1 MEETEL
7 ESGET
12 QITGQSSGKP
22 WNNKLCLHGQ
32 PIHIPRV
39 GYGKVKASAALM
51 AATWRPFCVPP
62 PRWRRL
68 SHSHSGSGFGPD
80 TVVMPDRA
88 VGPLLDRFSLDA
100 GLSGHQR
107 RELML
112 FFLLVIR
119 GVATA
124 KVGAG
129 PTVNEDC
136 KNQFSES
143 RRDIVDTQ
151 NYFQVI

>member
-1 MEETEL
+1 M
-7 ESGET
+7 
-12 QITGQSSGKP
+12 
-22 WNNKLCLHGQ
+22 
-32 PIHIPRV
+32 
-39 GYGKVKASAALM
+39 
-51 AATWRPFCVPP
+51 
-62 PRWRRL
+62 
-68 SHSHSGSGFGPD
+68 SGSGFGPD

-88 VGPLLDRFSLDA
+88 VGPLLDRYSLDG